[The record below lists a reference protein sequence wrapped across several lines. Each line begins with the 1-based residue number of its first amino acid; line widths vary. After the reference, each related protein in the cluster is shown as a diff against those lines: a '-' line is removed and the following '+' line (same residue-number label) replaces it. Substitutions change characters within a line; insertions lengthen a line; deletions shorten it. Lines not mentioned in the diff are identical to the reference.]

1 MINWEENKM
10 KKVFLIA
17 LMAIATYNSNCQI
30 RVDSVLK
37 FKMLLFLNW
46 QTQQGSFADF
56 EKCLDLDT
64 LQISG
69 NMDYTELTLAPKF
82 EFYKIKLKKSV
93 RYNIS
98 HIKQSSFH
106 GFP

>member
-37 FKMLLFLNW
+37 FKMLLFLN
-46 QTQQGSFADF
+46 
-56 EKCLDLDT
+56 
-64 LQISG
+64 
-69 NMDYTELTLAPKF
+69 
-82 EFYKIKLKKSV
+82 
-93 RYNIS
+93 
-98 HIKQSSFH
+98 
-106 GFP
+106 